1 MRTHDGFGGG
11 FDDGFDDDSE
21 AGTPRTALVT
31 GASRGIGRAIA
42 RRLARDG
49 MVVAVHYGADAA
61 AAQETVDL
69 IAAAGGR
76 AFAVGA
82 DLASYDGVLTLVD
95 GVRAGL
101 AAHTGRTEDPGALL
115 DVLVNNAAVATSGGH
130 LQDET
135 VEGFDRLFAVNVRA
149 PFFLVQQLLPV
160 LRDGGRIVNIGSG
173 VTRIALADE
182 LAYAMTKGAM
192 ETFTRTLANVV
203 GTRRITVN
211 TVAPGPTETAAL
223 TARLAAVPEL
233 EQLMIAGQALP
244 WVGQPED
251 VADPVAFLASRD
263 GRWITGTVIDAS
275 GGTYLGPK
283 F

>member
-1 MRTHDGFGGG
+1 MQQHTL
-11 FDDGFDDDSE
+11 
-21 AGTPRTALVT
+21 RTALVT

-42 RRLARDG
+42 RRLAADG
-49 MVVAVHYGADAA
+49 LLVAVHYGTDGA

-69 IAAAGGR
+69 ITADGGR

-82 DLASYDGVLTLVD
+82 ELSTHEGVLLLVE

-101 AAHTGRTEDPGALL
+101 LAHTGGTGL
-115 DVLVNNAAVATSGGH
+115 DVLVNNAAVSSSGGH

-135 VEGFDRLFAVNVRA
+135 VEQFDRVFAVNVRA

-160 LRDGGRIVNIGSG
+160 LRDGGSIVNIGSA
-173 VTRIALADE
+173 VTRVSLADE

-192 ETFTRTLANVV
+192 ETFTRTLANVA
-203 GTRRITVN
+203 GMRRITVN
-211 TVAPGPTETAAL
+211 TVAPGPTQTAGLTAAM
-223 TARLAAVPEL
+223 AAMPQLEEL
-233 EQLMIAGQALP
+233 LIAGQALP

-251 VADPVAFLASRD
+251 VAEPVAFLASPA
-263 GRWITGTVIDAS
+263 GRWVTGTVIDAS

-283 F
+283 R

>member
-1 MRTHDGFGGG
+1 METKASSSINGTTGT
-11 FDDGFDDDSE
+11 
-21 AGTPRTALVT
+21 AGTVVRTALVT

-69 IAAAGGR
+69 IGAEGGR

-82 DLASYDGVLTLVD
+82 DLGSYEGVSALVE

-101 AAHTGRTEDPGALL
+101 TAHADGPGL
-115 DVLVNNAAVATSGGH
+115 DVLVNNAAVTSSGGH

-135 VEGFDRLFAVNVRA
+135 VEAFDRLFAVNVRA
-149 PFFLVQQLLPV
+149 PYFLVQQLLPV
-160 LRDGGRIVNIGSG
+160 LRDGGAIVNIGSA
-173 VTRIALADE
+173 VTRISLSDE

-203 GTRRITVN
+203 GVRRITVN
-211 TVAPGPTETAAL
+211 TVAPGPTETAGL
-223 TARLAAVPEL
+223 TAAMAAMPEL
-233 EQLMIAGQALP
+233 AGMLIAGQALP

-251 VADPVAFLASRD
+251 IADPVAFLASPA
-263 GRWITGTVIDAS
+263 GRWITGTVVDAS

-283 F
+283 R

>member
-1 MRTHDGFGGG
+1 MQHQHQ
-11 FDDGFDDDSE
+11 S
-21 AGTPRTALVT
+21 GTTENTTENTTESSNARGSRLPRTALVT

-61 AAQETVDL
+61 AAQETVEL
-69 IAAAGGR
+69 IAAEGGR

-82 DLASYDGVLTLVD
+82 DLASHEGVLALVE

-101 AAHTGRTEDPGALL
+101 AAHAGDGGL
-115 DVLVNNAAVATSGGH
+115 DVLVNNAAVTTSGGH
-130 LQDET
+130 LQEET
-135 VEGFDRLFAVNVRA
+135 VEAFDRLFAVNVRA

-160 LRDGGRIVNIGSG
+160 LRDGGAIVNIGSA
-173 VTRIALADE
+173 VTRISLADE

-211 TVAPGPTETAAL
+211 TVAPGPTQTASLTAAM
-223 TARLAAVPEL
+223 AAVPQLEEL
-233 EQLMIAGQALP
+233 LIAGQALP

-251 VADPVAFLASRD
+251 IADPVAFLASPA
-263 GRWITGTVIDAS
+263 GRWITGTVVDAS

-283 F
+283 R

>member
-1 MRTHDGFGGG
+1 MRSTLHTDPTAF
-11 FDDGFDDDSE
+11 
-21 AGTPRTALVT
+21 PRTALVT

-49 MVVAVHYGADAA
+49 MVVAVHYGSDAV
-61 AAQETVDL
+61 AAQETVEL
-69 IAAAGGR
+69 ISGEGGR

-82 DLASYDGVLTLVD
+82 ELGSYEGVRALVE
-95 GVRAGL
+95 GVRAGFV
-101 AAHTGRTEDPGALL
+101 AHAGDAGL
-115 DVLVNNAAVATSGGH
+115 DVLVNNAAVTASGGH
-130 LQDET
+130 LHDET
-135 VEGFDRLFAVNVRA
+135 PEEFDRVFAVNVRA

-160 LRDGGRIVNIGSG
+160 LRDGGAIVNIGSA
-173 VTRIALADE
+173 VTRISLSDE

-203 GTRRITVN
+203 GARRITVN
-211 TVAPGPTETAAL
+211 TVAPGPTQTAGLTAAM
-223 TARLAAVPEL
+223 AAMPQL
-233 EQLMIAGQALP
+233 EGMLIGGQALP

-251 VADPVAFLASRD
+251 VADPVAFLASAD

-283 F
+283 R